1 MLEEMKNLALDY
13 LWSEK
18 GQGEVPNN
26 LDEWFKDIRAEKPE
40 QIFPYLVEASDRIE
54 KFYTLAPDS
63 NDPDL
68 AVLEVADF
76 QKGDNIRLPFNQPSG
91 PQSPALGPVIKRT
104 YATGKGPGPTPKIQ
118 TSTLK
123 SFENLAQENKPWS
136 PFFESAWQT
145 FTRPRLLIAT
155 KGETLIAEPGQS
167 AYSLSV
173 EHISE
178 RKTVF
183 LTFKDDKGKLPGE
196 HPEYIQYLQE
206 ILARTKY
213 ATKAIPPIEKGLC
226 SLSSEDGVPVF
237 PNALAGAGFNIA
249 NIDRHGA
256 FPGILQENAALGYAL
271 SLDSADL
278 LYIYKNHVSKLFI
291 ADIAGNRALIIP
303 RTQIGGKMRQRFF
316 KQVQELIEDRNR
328 VEMREE
334 RLMRLLGSER
344 AVTSLDILWANFGQ
358 KIENLQGLIT
368 DILPSRLRKITEVN
382 DRFNNSE
389 FSHLIFPKHRMYDF
403 DLTLKV
409 FSELLKRP
417 GGKKAKSVNAS
428 QRLFQFKRNLAAAI
442 YHKHGFETS
451 YFWKEVFVTAQWYLN
466 QAIEDGDAWNL
477 LHEGY
482 STKNQKPYW
491 TFAGWIRH
499 LAQFIHYLTKL
510 EVFPMSEVSYQPK
523 SECLK
528 PYFSEES
535 GIDTEQKAF
544 AFLVGVLYGKVM
556 QVQGARGV
564 NVGSNA
570 LTWLKRLTLTG
581 EELPD
586 FYCKVREKLLT
597 YETEGNENVREVLR
611 EVGYL
616 GTRIGDDFNLSQ
628 TTTCY
633 FLLLGQSVT
642 VDVLPSKDTKTEE
655 EDR

>member
-13 LWSEK
+13 LWSEE
-18 GQGEVPNN
+18 GQGEVPDN
-26 LDEWFKDIRAEKPE
+26 LDGWFKDIRARKPE

-54 KFYTLAPDS
+54 KYYTLSPDS
-63 NDPDL
+63 NDPNL

-104 YATGKGPGPTPKIQ
+104 YTTGKGPGPTPKIQ
-118 TSTLK
+118 ASTLK
-123 SFENLAQENKPWS
+123 NFEKLAQENKPWS
-136 PFFESAWQT
+136 PFFTSAWET

-155 KGETLIAEPGQS
+155 KGETLIAEQEQN

-206 ILARTKY
+206 ILAQTKY
-213 ATKAIPPIEKGLC
+213 ATKAVPPVENGLC
-226 SLSSEDGVPVF
+226 SLSSEEGVTVF
-237 PNALAGAGFNIA
+237 PNALSGAGFNIA

-291 ADIAGNRALIIP
+291 DDIAGNRALIIP
-303 RTQIGGKMRQRFF
+303 RTQISGKIRQRFF
-316 KQVQELIEDRNR
+316 KQVQELIENRNR
-328 VEMREE
+328 VETREK
-334 RLMRLLGSER
+334 RLMSLLGSEQV
-344 AVTSLDILWANFGQ
+344 VTSLDILWANFGQ
-358 KIENLQGLIT
+358 KIENVQGLIT

-389 FSHLIFPKHRMYDF
+389 ISHPIFPKYRMYNF

-417 GGKKAKSVNAS
+417 GGKKAQSINAS
-428 QRLFQFKRNLAAAI
+428 QRLFQFKKNLAASV
-442 YHKHGFETS
+442 YHKHGFGES
-451 YFWKEVFVTAQWYLN
+451 YFWSEVFVTAQWYLN
-466 QAIEDGDAWNL
+466 KAIEEGDSWNL
-477 LHEGY
+477 LNEGY

-510 EVFPMSEVSYQPK
+510 EVFPMPEASYQPE
-523 SECLK
+523 SELLK
-528 PYFSEES
+528 PYFEES
-535 GIDTEQKAF
+535 GIDTDQKAF
-544 AFLVGVLYGKVM
+544 AFLTGVLYGKVM
-556 QVQGARGV
+556 QVQGAKGV
-564 NVGSNA
+564 NVGANA
-570 LTWLKRLTLTG
+570 LTWLRRLTLTG
-581 EELPD
+581 EDLPD

-611 EVGYL
+611 EVGHL